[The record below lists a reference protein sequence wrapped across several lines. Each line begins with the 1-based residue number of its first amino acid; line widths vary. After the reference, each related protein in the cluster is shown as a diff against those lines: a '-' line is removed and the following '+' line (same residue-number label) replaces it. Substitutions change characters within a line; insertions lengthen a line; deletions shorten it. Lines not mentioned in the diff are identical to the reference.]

1 MSSVDKLK
9 TLLNK
14 EGKEYKTYKEFHQDY
29 PKDAK
34 IEEEALTHLGKIPKP
49 KVISDLA
56 LEKITR
62 LTGAKPEDIMNW
74 GIRYSEDFAHK
85 HKAIDKLKAL
95 LNKTEDDEYHNVMNE
110 STKERKG
117 SKYDK
122 DTKTWTN
129 PLGMPTRSHCG
140 ATSSV
145 LERLG
150 HGKKVSGQ
158 YHGTWNNE
166 PEDHSWVENKHG
178 HIIDASRDQFH
189 GVKEQG
195 IKTIKQDH
203 PDYSKYK
210 KITCPNCGT
219 DKPPKLYTNMISTC
233 TGDNCKHV
241 EDNAGKQFKRH
252 YGREP
257 KNISELNKYR
267 KLVTSVGNKLH
278 GHTKAIDKLKALLN
292 KKRNKPRMTYPK
304 IGDNVWDSKQN
315 KWVIEDKQG
324 KGTNILEYK
333 KAIDKLKALLN
344 KEGETNGGEKSQKTE
359 NQKKESQEGNT
370 ADNYDNR
377 EYKEETPMYPRIIRE
392 FPPDKDDK
400 DPYN

>member
-74 GIRYSEDFAHK
+74 GRYSEDFAHK
-85 HKAIDKLKAL
+85 H
-95 LNKTEDDEYHNVMNE
+95 
-110 STKERKG
+110 
-117 SKYDK
+117 
-122 DTKTWTN
+122 
-129 PLGMPTRSHCG
+129 
-140 ATSSV
+140 
-145 LERLG
+145 
-150 HGKKVSGQ
+150 
-158 YHGTWNNE
+158 
-166 PEDHSWVENKHG
+166 
-178 HIIDASRDQFH
+178 
-189 GVKEQG
+189 
-195 IKTIKQDH
+195 
-203 PDYSKYK
+203 
-210 KITCPNCGT
+210 
-219 DKPPKLYTNMISTC
+219 
-233 TGDNCKHV
+233 
-241 EDNAGKQFKRH
+241 
-252 YGREP
+252 
-257 KNISELNKYR
+257 
-267 KLVTSVGNKLH
+267 
-278 GHTKAIDKLKALLN
+278 
-292 KKRNKPRMTYPK
+292 
-304 IGDNVWDSKQN
+304 
-315 KWVIEDKQG
+315 
-324 KGTNILEYK
+324 

-359 NQKKESQEGNT
+359 DQKKESQEGNT

>member
-14 EGKEYKTYKEFHQDY
+14 EGKEYKTYKEFHDDNE
-29 PKDAK
+29 KDAWIDEQANEYLERIPPSK
-34 IEEEALTHLGKIPKP
+34 VSPKQDKHIYSNRHSYEDALSLK
-49 KVISDLA
+49 S
-56 LEKITR
+56 
-62 LTGAKPEDIMNW
+62 
-74 GIRYSEDFAHK
+74 
-85 HKAIDKLKAL
+85 IDKLKAL

-278 GHTKAIDKLKALLN
+278 GHTKAINKLKALLN

-333 KAIDKLKALLN
+333 KAIDKLKALLS

-377 EYKEETPMYPRIIRE
+377 EYEEKETPMYPRIIRE

>member
-85 HKAIDKLKAL
+85 HKAI
-95 LNKTEDDEYHNVMNE
+95 N
-110 STKERKG
+110 
-117 SKYDK
+117 
-122 DTKTWTN
+122 
-129 PLGMPTRSHCG
+129 
-140 ATSSV
+140 
-145 LERLG
+145 
-150 HGKKVSGQ
+150 
-158 YHGTWNNE
+158 
-166 PEDHSWVENKHG
+166 
-178 HIIDASRDQFH
+178 
-189 GVKEQG
+189 
-195 IKTIKQDH
+195 
-203 PDYSKYK
+203 
-210 KITCPNCGT
+210 
-219 DKPPKLYTNMISTC
+219 
-233 TGDNCKHV
+233 
-241 EDNAGKQFKRH
+241 
-252 YGREP
+252 
-257 KNISELNKYR
+257 
-267 KLVTSVGNKLH
+267 
-278 GHTKAIDKLKALLN
+278 KLKALLN

-359 NQKKESQEGNT
+359 DQKKESQEGKT
-370 ADNYDNR
+370 ANNYDNR
-377 EYKEETPMYPRIIRE
+377 EYEKKETPMYPRIIRE